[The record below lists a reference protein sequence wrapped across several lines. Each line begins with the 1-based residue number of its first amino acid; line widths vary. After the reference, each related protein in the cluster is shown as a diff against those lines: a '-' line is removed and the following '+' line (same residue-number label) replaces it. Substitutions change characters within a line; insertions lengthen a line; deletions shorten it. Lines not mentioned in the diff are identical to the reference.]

1 MHDEELR
8 QWLERYITKHP
19 HHPTAVLSR
28 YQFIGYAKRALDAY
42 LAGTY
47 FLPQEEGGEGA
58 DPNTSGIEEAVR
70 GFRQQIEGVE
80 RHGYL
85 GTFVETSAWKYL
97 RHACDTAIN
106 EQAIVVCYGRPGV
119 GKTRCILEYVV
130 QKMST
135 VPVQVLCSRNTTPW
149 AFGRVLAEEIGLEL
163 PRGTPTLHLL
173 EIELARK
180 LMRSPRPI
188 FVDQANYLQER
199 SLGTL
204 CFLWEKRHIPIVLV
218 GTKTL
223 FENFYQSKLTEDVRG
238 QLTSRIALHYLLP
251 ELTKVETEAILRHAF
266 GEEVTDEMVEQIHQV
281 TGGNFRSVDM
291 MIPRILELERR
302 NRQKLADGTVKMNE
316 IIKVAAARLMV

>member
-1 MHDEELR
+1 
-8 QWLERYITKHP
+8 
-19 HHPTAVLSR
+19 
-28 YQFIGYAKRALDAY
+28 
-42 LAGTY
+42 
-47 FLPQEEGGEGA
+47 
-58 DPNTSGIEEAVR
+58 
-70 GFRQQIEGVE
+70 
-80 RHGYL
+80 
-85 GTFVETSAWKYL
+85 
-97 RHACDTAIN
+97 
-106 EQAIVVCYGRPGV
+106 
-119 GKTRCILEYVV
+119 
-130 QKMST
+130 
-135 VPVQVLCSRNTTPW
+135 
-149 AFGRVLAEEIGLEL
+149 
-163 PRGTPTLHLL
+163 L

-223 FENFYQSKLTEDVRG
+223 FDNFYQSKLTEDVRG

-251 ELTKVETEAILRHAF
+251 ELTKVETEAILRHAL

-291 MIPRILELERR
+291 IIPRILEIEQR